1 MSTLFGILFTIY
13 NDPYHPR
20 PSVCQPFVSFFFTF
34 SIPKMVVY
42 KWRRKV
48 GKVWNGKYI
57 TSACKG
63 SGVSNANC
71 KYQGFKGMD
80 NKIWIHFSLIF
91 ILKTLIT
98 PLVYNNYMRIEI
110 FSHFSSLYF
119 TASKAESLYH
129 MNLGVRFVY
138 SPIPLSVTNMHLPL
152 GLLAQFNLLA
162 LPSSPSSL
170 ILLVV

>member
-20 PSVCQPFVSFFFTF
+20 PSVCQPFVSFFYIFY
-34 SIPKMVVY
+34 SKNGCVQVE
-42 KWRRKV
+42 KKGWK
-48 GKVWNGKYI
+48 KVWNGKYI

-98 PLVYNNYMRIEI
+98 PLVYKNYMRIEI
-110 FSHFSSLYF
+110 FHTFPLY
-119 TASKAESLYH
+119 
-129 MNLGVRFVY
+129 
-138 SPIPLSVTNMHLPL
+138 
-152 GLLAQFNLLA
+152 
-162 LPSSPSSL
+162 
-170 ILLVV
+170 ILLLLKLKVFMIWIWGLDLL